1 MITLEKHLEINSKH
15 FMVIINYL
23 NSSGGSARLVGGVV
37 RDSLLGIPCSDIDI
51 ATDLVP
57 EKVTNILSKNG
68 IKVIPTGIKFGTVTA
83 LFKNESFEITTLRK
97 DIDCDGRHASVEY
110 SNDFAQDAARRD
122 FTINALSY
130 CPVRAEI
137 YDYFGGIKDLE
148 AKKVVFIGD
157 ASKRVQEDYLRILR
171 FFRFSARYAK
181 EIDQPGLEVCT
192 KLKGHLK
199 NLSPE
204 RIKLEMDR
212 LLLNSNAPDILEIMA
227 NNGILQEALPVE
239 NYGLE
244 LYKLALSMSE
254 QFSTPPSLALMYAV
268 LFQNSAN
275 VTRSALMNLKFPRNQ
290 ASVILKMLDLSQF
303 ENESDLIFALK
314 NIWLEEKEFVQ
325 YFIFASLLVKDNQSI
340 CNLYNET
347 VSRDVPIFPV
357 SGDEILKLGYSG
369 KEVGRILDHLKKKW
383 IDSEFAFEKVTLLD
397 MVINNEK

>member
-157 ASKRVQEDYLRILR
+157 ASNRVQEDYLLILR